1 MLITNVDGA
10 PAGAPGEAPVGSPEL
25 VALVPSGEM
34 GSGTLLEDQN
44 GARPLA
50 KERRRQPVSVKR
62 ISIFGLGY
70 VGAVSLACL
79 ARDGHQVIGCD
90 IDPVKLDL
98 IRSRKSPI
106 LEEGIQELMRDV
118 VDSGRVKVTNDATRA
133 VNDSEVS
140 FICVGT
146 PSAANGSQDL
156 GAILRLAEQIGAAL
170 RNKHAFHTVVV
181 RSTVQPGTLEEKIEP
196 ILERA
201 SGKKSGVDFGLAFQP
216 EFLREGSSIR
226 DYDHPP
232 YTIVGGNCEAAVNA
246 VREIFQHLDAR
257 FLVTSI
263 RVAETL
269 KMSCN
274 AFHALKITFANEIGR
289 ISQSL
294 GIDSH
299 EVMRLV
305 CADTRLNISTAYMKP
320 GFAFGGSC
328 LPKDLRALAHIA
340 RQNDLEIPM
349 LASLLVSNR
358 AHIDHA
364 VDKIL
369 KLGRP
374 RVGMLGLSFKTG
386 TDDLRESPLVMVAK
400 RLLGEG
406 CELRIF
412 DPEVHLSRLLGANR
426 SYIDAHIPH
435 LGSLLCEHINE
446 MIDPS
451 EVVLVGLQQPALDAA
466 LQARVRH
473 DQYVIDLVNLPN
485 RDLLR
490 CRYEGA
496 CW

>member
-1 MLITNVDGA
+1 MDHGVVSDEVQGA
-10 PAGAPGEAPVGSPEL
+10 AA
-25 VALVPSGEM
+25 
-34 GSGTLLEDQN
+34 
-44 GARPLA
+44 
-50 KERRRQPVSVKR
+50 RRRKPAATKR

-70 VGAVSLACL
+70 VGAVSMACL
-79 ARDGHQVIGCD
+79 ARDGHQVIGVD
-90 IDPVKLDL
+90 IDPRKLEL

-118 VDSGRVKVTNDATRA
+118 VDSGRVKVTADAAQAMQDT
-133 VNDSEVS
+133 ELS

-146 PSAANGSQDL
+146 PSAPNGSQDL
-156 GAILRLAEQIGAAL
+156 TAILRLAEQIGAAL
-170 RNKHAFHTVVV
+170 KDKSEFHTIVV
-181 RSTVQPGTLEEKIEP
+181 RSTVQPGTLEERIQP
-196 ILERA
+196 ILEKA
-201 SGKKSGVDFGLAFQP
+201 SGKVSGADFGLAFQP

-246 VREIFQHLDAR
+246 VREIFQHLDSR

-289 ISQSL
+289 VSQSL

-305 CADTRLNISTAYMKP
+305 CADTRLNISPAYLKP

-328 LPKDLRALAHIA
+328 LPKDLRALAQIA
-340 RQNDLEIPM
+340 RQNDIEIPM
-349 LASLLVSNR
+349 LASLLASNR
-358 AHIDHA
+358 VHVDHV

-369 KLGRP
+369 RLGRP

-386 TDDLRESPLVMVAK
+386 TDDLRESPLVLVAK
-400 RLLGEG
+400 RLIGEG

-412 DPEVHLSRLLGANR
+412 DPEVQLSRLLGANR
-426 SYIDAHIPH
+426 SYIEAHIPH
-435 LGSLLCEHINE
+435 LGSLLCEQMND

-451 EVVLVGLQQPALDAA
+451 EVILAGLQQPALDAA
-466 LQARVRH
+466 LQARLRSDH
-473 DQYVIDLVNLPN
+473 YLIDLVNLPN

-490 CRYEGA
+490 CHYEGA

>member
-1 MLITNVDGA
+1 
-10 PAGAPGEAPVGSPEL
+10 
-25 VALVPSGEM
+25 M
-34 GSGTLLEDQN
+34 GTGTVFADEN

-50 KERRRQPVSVKR
+50 DKRRGEVIPRR

-79 ARDGHQVIGCD
+79 ARDGHQVIGVD
-90 IDPVKLDL
+90 VDPVKLDL

-118 VDSGRVKVTNDATRA
+118 VDSGRVSVTNDAMLAMR
-133 VNDSEVS
+133 DSELS
-140 FICVGT
+140 FVCVGT
-146 PSAANGSQDL
+146 PSASNGSQDL
-156 GAILRLAEQIGAAL
+156 TAILRLAEQLGAAL
-170 RNKHAFHTVVV
+170 KVKDEFHTIVI
-181 RSTVQPGTLEEKIEP
+181 RSTVQPGTVEGQIAP

-201 SGKKSGVDFGLAFQP
+201 SGKKSGLDFGLCFQP

-232 YTIVGGNCEAAVNA
+232 YTIVGGNCEAAVDA
-246 VREIFQHLDAR
+246 VRDLFAHLDAR
-257 FLVTSI
+257 FLITNI

-274 AFHALKITFANEIGR
+274 AFHALKITFPNEIGR
-289 ISQSL
+289 VSQAL

-305 CADTRLNISTAYMKP
+305 CADHRLNISPAYLKP

-328 LPKDLRALAHIA
+328 LPKDLRALTNIA
-340 RQNDLEIPM
+340 RQHDIELPM
-349 LASLLVSNR
+349 LSSLLVSNR
-358 AHIDHA
+358 VHIDHA

-374 RVGMLGLSFKTG
+374 KVGMLGLSFKTG
-386 TDDLRESPLVMVAK
+386 TDDLRESPLVLVAK

-412 DPEVHLSRLLGANR
+412 DPDVQLSRLLGANR
-426 SYIDAHIPH
+426 SYIDANIPH
-435 LGSLLCEHINE
+435 LASLLCADIES

-451 EVVLVGLQQPALDAA
+451 EVILVGLQQSALNAA
-466 LQARVRH
+466 LQARLTPEH
-473 DQYVIDLVNLPN
+473 YVLDLVNLPN

-490 CRYEGA
+490 GQYEGI

>member
-1 MLITNVDGA
+1 MLTTRDG
-10 PAGAPGEAPVGSPEL
+10 GEGL
-25 VALVPSGEM
+25 
-34 GSGTLLEDQN
+34 GSGSIFADEH
-44 GARPLA
+44 GAG
-50 KERRRQPVSVKR
+50 PVVSKPAATKR

-79 ARDGHQVIGCD
+79 ARDGHRVTGVD
-90 IDPVKLDL
+90 IDPVKLEL

-118 VDSGRVKVTNDATRA
+118 VTSGRVAVTNDAAQAIRDT
-133 VNDSEVS
+133 EIS
-140 FICVGT
+140 FVCVGT
-146 PSAANGSQDL
+146 PSAPNGNQDL
-156 GAILRLAEQIGAAL
+156 TAILRLCEQIGLAL
-170 RNKHAFHTVVV
+170 KDKDEFHTIVI
-181 RSTVQPGTLEEKIEP
+181 RSTVQPGTVEDKIEP
-196 ILERA
+196 ILERH
-201 SGKKSGVDFGLAFQP
+201 SGKKAGVDFGVCFQP

-246 VREIFQHLDAR
+246 VREIFQHLDTR
-257 FLVTSI
+257 FMVTNI
-263 RVAETL
+263 RVAEAL

-289 ISQSL
+289 VSQAL
-294 GIDSH
+294 NIDAH

-305 CADTRLNISTAYMKP
+305 CADKRLNISPAYLKP

-328 LPKDLRALAHIA
+328 LPKDLRALTNIA
-340 RQNDLEIPM
+340 RQNDIVLPM
-349 LASLLVSNR
+349 LSSLLASNR
-358 AHIDHA
+358 VHIDHA

-374 RVGMLGLSFKTG
+374 KVGMLGLSFKTG
-386 TDDLRESPLVMVAK
+386 TDDLRESPLVLVAK

-412 DPEVHLSRLLGANR
+412 DPEVQLSRLLGANR
-426 SYIDAHIPH
+426 SYIDANIPH
-435 LGSLLCEHINE
+435 LGSLLCASIDE
-446 MIDPS
+446 MIGPS
-451 EVVLVGLQQPALDAA
+451 DVILVGLQQSALNDA
-466 LQARVRH
+466 LQALVQPR
-473 DQYVIDLVNLPN
+473 QTVIDLVNLPN

-490 CRYEGA
+490 CRYEGI

>member
-1 MLITNVDGA
+1 VLTTKGDA
-10 PAGAPGEAPVGSPEL
+10 PAGTPEIS
-25 VALVPSGEM
+25 ALVPSGEV
-34 GSGTLLEDQN
+34 GSGTFLDDEN

-50 KERRRQPVSVKR
+50 KQPRRQPASIKR

-79 ARDGHQVIGCD
+79 ARDGHQVVGCD

-118 VDSGRVKVTNDATRA
+118 VDSGRVKVTNDATQA

-170 RNKHAFHTVVV
+170 KNKREFHTVVV

-196 ILERA
+196 ILERE

-246 VREIFQHLDAR
+246 VREIFQHLESR

-305 CADTRLNISTAYMKP
+305 CADTRLNISPAYLKP

-340 RQNDLEIPM
+340 KQNDLEIPM

-400 RLLGEG
+400 RLIGEG

-451 EVVLVGLQQPALDAA
+451 DVVLVGLQQPALDAA
-466 LQARVRH
+466 LQARVRQ
-473 DQYVIDLVNLPN
+473 DQYIIDLVNLPN

>member
-1 MLITNVDGA
+1 VLTTDG
-10 PAGAPGEAPVGSPEL
+10 PESGSPEVEAGVT
-25 VALVPSGEM
+25 VA
-34 GSGTLLEDQN
+34 
-44 GARPLA
+44 
-50 KERRRQPVSVKR
+50 ERRPVATKR

-79 ARDGHQVIGCD
+79 ARDGHRVTGVD

-98 IRSRKSPI
+98 IRARKSPI

-118 VDSGRVKVTNDATRA
+118 VDSGRVTVTSDAAQA
-133 VNDSEVS
+133 VRDTEIS
-140 FICVGT
+140 FVCVGT

-156 GAILRLAEQIGAAL
+156 GALLRLAEQIGTAL
-170 RNKHAFHTVVV
+170 KSKREFHTIVI
-181 RSTVQPGTLEEKIEP
+181 RSTVMPGTLESKVQP
-196 ILERA
+196 ILEKY
-201 SGKKSGVDFGLAFQP
+201 SGKRSGVDFGLAFQP

-232 YTIVGGNCEAAVNA
+232 YTIVGGNCEAAVAA
-246 VREIFQHLDAR
+246 VRDVFQHLECR

-263 RVAETL
+263 RVAEAL

-289 ISQSL
+289 IAQSL
-294 GIDSH
+294 DIDSH

-305 CADTRLNISTAYMKP
+305 CADTRLNISPAYLKP

-328 LPKDLRALAHIA
+328 LPKDLRALTQIA
-340 RQNDLEIPM
+340 RQGDLDVPM
-349 LASLLVSNR
+349 LSSLLASNR
-358 AHIDHA
+358 VHIDHA
-364 VDKIL
+364 VDMIL
-369 KLGRP
+369 ELGRP

-400 RLLGEG
+400 RLIGEG

-426 SYIDAHIPH
+426 SYIDANIPH
-435 LGSLLCEHINE
+435 LGSLLCADLAS
-446 MIDPS
+446 MIEPS
-451 EVVLVGLQQPALDAA
+451 EVILVGLQQPALDAG
-466 LQARVRH
+466 LQMRVRP

-490 CRYEGA
+490 CRYQGV

>member
-1 MLITNVDGA
+1 
-10 PAGAPGEAPVGSPEL
+10 
-25 VALVPSGEM
+25 
-34 GSGTLLEDQN
+34 
-44 GARPLA
+44 
-50 KERRRQPVSVKR
+50 
-62 ISIFGLGY
+62 
-70 VGAVSLACL
+70 VSLACL
-79 ARDGHQVIGCD
+79 ARDGHQVIGVD
-90 IDPVKLDL
+90 IDPVKLEL
-98 IRSRKSPI
+98 IRNRKSPI

-118 VDSGRVKVTNDATRA
+118 VNSGRVSVTSNAADAMRDTELTF
-133 VNDSEVS
+133 V
-140 FICVGT
+140 CVGT

-156 GAILRLAEQIGAAL
+156 TAILRLAEQIGAAL
-170 RNKHAFHTVVV
+170 KLKEEFHTIVI
-181 RSTVQPGTLEEKIEP
+181 RSTVQPGTVEEKMEP

-201 SGKKSGVDFGLAFQP
+201 SGKKAGVDFGVCFQP

-246 VREIFQHLDAR
+246 VREVFQHLDTR

-263 RVAETL
+263 RVAEAL

-289 ISQSL
+289 VSQSM
-294 GIDSH
+294 GIDPH

-305 CADTRLNISTAYMKP
+305 CADKRLNISPAYLKP

-328 LPKDLRALAHIA
+328 LPKDLRALTNIA
-340 RQNDLEIPM
+340 KQNDIELPM
-349 LASLLVSNR
+349 LSSLLTSNR
-358 AHIDHA
+358 VHIDHA
-364 VDKIL
+364 VERIL

-374 RVGMLGLSFKTG
+374 KVGMLGLSFKTG
-386 TDDLRESPLVMVAK
+386 TDDLRESPLVLVAK

-412 DPEVHLSRLLGANR
+412 DPEVQLSRLLGANR
-426 SYIDAHIPH
+426 SYIDANIPH
-435 LGSLLCEHINE
+435 LGELLCADIES

-451 EVVLVGLQQPALDAA
+451 DVILVGLQQSALNDA
-466 LQARVRH
+466 LQARVRPE
-473 DQYVIDLVNLPN
+473 QFVLDLVNLPN

-490 CRYEGA
+490 CRYEGV

>member
-1 MLITNVDGA
+1 VLTT
-10 PAGAPGEAPVGSPEL
+10 ETGSPERGID
-25 VALVPSGEM
+25 VADAGDAPFSQSRKGCIP
-34 GSGTLLEDQN
+34 
-44 GARPLA
+44 R
-50 KERRRQPVSVKR
+50 R

-79 ARDGHQVIGCD
+79 ARDGHRVTGVD
-90 IDPVKLDL
+90 IDQVKLDL
-98 IRSRKSPI
+98 IRARKSPI

-118 VDSGRVKVTNDATRA
+118 VTSGRVVVTNDALQAILDT
-133 VNDSEVS
+133 EVS
-140 FICVGT
+140 FVCVGT

-156 GAILRLAEQIGAAL
+156 SAILRLCEQIGAAL
-170 RNKHAFHTVVV
+170 KHKDEFHTIVV
-181 RSTVQPGTLEEKIEP
+181 RSTVQPGTVEEKIEP
-196 ILERA
+196 ILERH
-201 SGKKSGVDFGLAFQP
+201 SGKKAGVDFGVCFQP

-246 VREIFQHLDAR
+246 VREIFQHLDTK
-257 FLVTSI
+257 FLVTNI
-263 RVAETL
+263 RVAEAL

-289 ISQSL
+289 MSQAL
-294 GIDSH
+294 NIDAH

-305 CADTRLNISTAYMKP
+305 CADKRLNISPAYLKP

-328 LPKDLRALAHIA
+328 LPKDLRALTNIA
-340 RQNDLEIPM
+340 RQNDIVLPM
-349 LASLLVSNR
+349 LSSLLASNR
-358 AHIDHA
+358 VHIDHA
-364 VDKIL
+364 VDMIL

-374 RVGMLGLSFKTG
+374 KVGMLGLSFKTG
-386 TDDLRESPLVMVAK
+386 TDDLRESPLVLVAK

-412 DPEVHLSRLLGANR
+412 DPEVQLSRLLGANR
-426 SYIDAHIPH
+426 SYIDANIPH
-435 LGSLLCEHINE
+435 LGELLCADIES

-451 EVVLVGLQQPALDAA
+451 DVILVGLQQSVLNDA
-466 LQARVRH
+466 LQALVRPEH
-473 DQYVIDLVNLPN
+473 HVIDLVNLPN

-490 CRYEGA
+490 CRYEGI

>member
-1 MLITNVDGA
+1 MDHGGQAAEDESRSGQRRGRV
-10 PAGAPGEAPVGSPEL
+10 PAA
-25 VALVPSGEM
+25 
-34 GSGTLLEDQN
+34 T
-44 GARPLA
+44 
-50 KERRRQPVSVKR
+50 KR

-90 IDPVKLDL
+90 IDPVKLNL
-98 IRSRKSPI
+98 IRARKSPI

-118 VDSGRVKVTNDATRA
+118 VDSGRVKVTDDAVQA
-133 VNDSEVS
+133 LNDSEVS

-156 GAILRLAEQIGAAL
+156 TAILRLAEQLGAAL
-170 RNKHAFHTVVV
+170 KNKREFHTIVI

-201 SGKKSGVDFGLAFQP
+201 SGRKSGVDFGLAFQP

-232 YTIVGGNCEAAVNA
+232 YTIVGGNCEAAVNS

-257 FLVTSI
+257 FFVTTI
-263 RVAETL
+263 RVAEAL

-305 CADTRLNISTAYMKP
+305 CADTRLNISPAYLKP

-328 LPKDLRALAHIA
+328 LPKDLRALAQIA
-340 RQNDLEIPM
+340 KQNDLEIPM
-349 LASLLVSNR
+349 LGSVLASNR
-358 AHIDHA
+358 VHIDHA

-412 DPEVHLSRLLGANR
+412 DPEVRLSRLLGANR
-426 SYIDAHIPH
+426 SYIESHIPH
-435 LGSLLCEHINE
+435 LGSLLSDDIGE
-446 MIDPS
+446 MLDPS
-451 EVVLVGLQQPALDAA
+451 DVILVGLQQPALDAA
-466 LQARVRH
+466 LQARVRADH
-473 DQYVIDLVNLPN
+473 YLVDLVNLPN

>member
-1 MLITNVDGA
+1 VLTTKGGP
-10 PAGAPGEAPVGSPEL
+10 PAGTPEL
-25 VALVPSGEM
+25 KALAPTMDHGAVEVED
-34 GSGTLLEDQN
+34 LEDAA
-44 GARPLA
+44 G
-50 KERRRQPVSVKR
+50 RRRKPAATRR

-70 VGAVSLACL
+70 VGAVSMACL
-79 ARDGHQVIGCD
+79 ARDGHQVIGVD
-90 IDPVKLDL
+90 IDHRKLDL
-98 IRSRKSPI
+98 IRARKSPI

-118 VDSGRVKVTNDATRA
+118 VDSGRVTVTDDAARA
-133 VNDSEVS
+133 VRESEVS

-156 GAILRLAEQIGAAL
+156 TAILRLAEQIGAAL
-170 RNKHAFHTVVV
+170 RHKREFHTVVV
-181 RSTVQPGTLEEKIEP
+181 RSTVLPGTLEDHIGP
-196 ILERA
+196 ILEKE
-201 SGKKSGVDFGLAFQP
+201 SGKRSGVDFGLAFQP

-232 YTIVGGNCEAAVNA
+232 YTIVGANCEAAVNA

-257 FLVTSI
+257 FLITTI

-289 ISQSL
+289 VSQAL
-294 GIDSH
+294 GIDPH

-305 CADTRLNISTAYMKP
+305 CADTRLNISPAYLKP

-328 LPKDLRALAHIA
+328 LPKDLRALAQIA
-340 RQNDLEIPM
+340 KQNDIEIPM
-349 LASLLVSNR
+349 LANVLASNR
-358 AHIDHA
+358 VHIEHA
-364 VDKIL
+364 VERIL

-400 RLLGEG
+400 RLIGEG

-412 DPEVHLSRLLGANR
+412 DPEVQLSRLLGANR
-426 SYIDAHIPH
+426 SYIESHIPH
-435 LGSLLCEHINE
+435 LGSLLCDNINE

-451 EVVLVGLQQPALDAA
+451 EVILVGLQQTALDAA
-466 LQARVRH
+466 LQLRVRPEH
-473 DQYVIDLVNLPN
+473 YLLDLVNLPN

-490 CRYEGA
+490 CRYEGI

>member
-1 MLITNVDGA
+1 MLTTDLNDPARDARADGHKA
-10 PAGAPGEAPVGSPEL
+10 PAAAPHGVK
-25 VALVPSGEM
+25 VVSGGFTENL
-34 GSGTLLEDQN
+34 SRKPATT
-44 GARPLA
+44 R
-50 KERRRQPVSVKR
+50 R

-79 ARDGHQVIGCD
+79 ARDGHQVIGVD
-90 IDPVKLDL
+90 VDPVKLDL
-98 IRSRKSPI
+98 IRNRKSPI

-118 VDSGRVKVTNDATRA
+118 VDSGRVTVTNDAAQALRDT
-133 VNDSEVS
+133 EIS
-140 FICVGT
+140 FVCVGT
-146 PSAANGSQDL
+146 PSASNGSQDL
-156 GAILRLAEQIGAAL
+156 SAILRLSEQLGEAL
-170 RNKHAFHTVVV
+170 KSKRSFHTIVI
-181 RSTVQPGTLEEKIEP
+181 RSTVEPGTVEGKIEP
-196 ILERA
+196 ILERS
-201 SGKKSGVDFGLAFQP
+201 SGKKSGVDFGLCFQP

-232 YTIVGGNCEAAVNA
+232 YTIVGGNCEQAVNA
-246 VREIFQHLDAR
+246 VREVFQHLEAR
-257 FLVTSI
+257 FLVTHI
-263 RVAETL
+263 RVAEAL

-289 ISQSL
+289 VSQVM

-305 CADTRLNISTAYMKP
+305 CADQRLNISPAYLKP

-328 LPKDLRALAHIA
+328 LPKDLRALTHIA
-340 RQNDLEIPM
+340 RQNDIALPM
-349 LASLLVSNR
+349 LSSLLESNR

-364 VDKIL
+364 VEMIL

-374 RVGMLGLSFKTG
+374 KVGMLGLSFKTG

-400 RLLGEG
+400 RLIGEG

-412 DPEVHLSRLLGANR
+412 DPEVQLSRLLGANR

-435 LGSLLCEHINE
+435 LASLLTPSMAD

-451 EVVLVGLQQPALDAA
+451 EVILVGLQQTALNDA
-466 LQARVRH
+466 LQARVRPDH
-473 DQYVIDLVNLPN
+473 CLIDLVNLPN

-490 CRYEGA
+490 CRYEGV

>member
-1 MLITNVDGA
+1 
-10 PAGAPGEAPVGSPEL
+10 
-25 VALVPSGEM
+25 M
-34 GSGTLLEDQN
+34 GSDSILEDEN

-50 KERRRQPVSVKR
+50 KRGQRKPAASKR

-79 ARDGHQVIGCD
+79 ARDGHRVIGVD

-98 IRSRKSPI
+98 IRARKSPI

-118 VDSGRVKVTNDATRA
+118 VDSGRVAVTTDAARA
-133 VNDSEVS
+133 IHDTDVT

-156 GAILRLAEQIGAAL
+156 GAIVRLAEQIGAAL
-170 RNKHAFHTVVV
+170 KTKRGFHTLVV

-196 ILERA
+196 ILERE
-201 SGKKSGVDFGLAFQP
+201 SGKQSGVDFGLAFQP

-232 YTIVGGNCEAAVNA
+232 YTIVGANCEAAVEA

-257 FLVTSI
+257 FLVTSV
-263 RVAETL
+263 RVAEAL

-289 ISQSL
+289 VSQAL
-294 GIDSH
+294 GIDAH

-305 CADTRLNISTAYMKP
+305 CADTRLNISPAYLKP

-328 LPKDLRALAHIA
+328 LPKDLRALAQIA
-340 RQNDLEIPM
+340 RQHDLEIPM
-349 LASLLVSNR
+349 LASVLTSNQV
-358 AHIDHA
+358 HIDHA
-364 VDKIL
+364 VSKIL

-386 TDDLRESPLVMVAK
+386 TDDMRESPLVMVAK
-400 RLLGEG
+400 RLIGEG

-412 DPEVHLSRLLGANR
+412 DPEVQLSRLLGANR
-426 SYIDAHIPH
+426 SYIERHIPH
-435 LGSLLCEHINE
+435 LGSLLCDEIGA

-451 EVVLVGLQQPALDAA
+451 EVILVGLQQQALDAA
-466 LQARVRH
+466 LQARVRP
-473 DQYVIDLVNLPN
+473 DQYLIDLVNLPN

-490 CRYEGA
+490 CRYEGV

>member
-1 MLITNVDGA
+1 MPTTDS
-10 PAGAPGEAPVGSPEL
+10 PAGTPEL
-25 VALVPSGEM
+25 TALSPIGLRAKPVA
-34 GSGTLLEDQN
+34 
-44 GARPLA
+44 
-50 KERRRQPVSVKR
+50 VKR

-79 ARDGHQVIGCD
+79 ARDGHRVTGVD

-98 IRSRKSPI
+98 IRARKSPI

-118 VDSGRVKVTNDATRA
+118 VDSGRVAVTNDAHQA
-133 VNDSEVS
+133 VRDTEVS

-156 GAILRLAEQIGAAL
+156 TAILRLTEQIGLAL
-170 RNKHAFHTVVV
+170 KGKREFHTIVV
-181 RSTVQPGTLEEKIEP
+181 RSTVQPGTLEGKIEP

-232 YTIVGGNCEAAVNA
+232 YTIVGGNCEAAVEA

-289 ISQSL
+289 ISQAL
-294 GIDSH
+294 DIDSH

-305 CADTRLNISTAYMKP
+305 CADTRLNISSAYLRP

-328 LPKDLRALAHIA
+328 LPKDLRALAQIA
-340 RQNDLEIPM
+340 RQHDVEVPM
-349 LASLLVSNR
+349 LASLLASNR
-358 AHIDHA
+358 IHVDHA
-364 VDKIL
+364 VDMIL
-369 KLGRP
+369 QMGRP

-400 RLLGEG
+400 RLIGEG

-412 DPEVHLSRLLGANR
+412 DPEVQLSRLLGANR
-426 SYIDAHIPH
+426 SYIDANIPH
-435 LGSLLCEHINE
+435 LGSLLCADLDA
-446 MIDPS
+446 MVDPS
-451 EVVLVGLQQPALDAA
+451 EVILVGLQQPALDAA
-466 LQARVRH
+466 LQARVRPDH
-473 DQYVIDLVNLPN
+473 YLIDLVNLPN

-490 CRYEGA
+490 CHYRGA

>member
-1 MLITNVDGA
+1 MLTTNEILSA
-10 PAGAPGEAPVGSPEL
+10 RSAPEL
-25 VALVPSGEM
+25 GALFTDDTVA
-34 GSGTLLEDQN
+34 DD
-44 GARPLA
+44 LA
-50 KERRRQPVSVKR
+50 LQLRRKTVKAKR

-79 ARDGHQVIGCD
+79 ARDGHRVIGVD
-90 IDPVKLDL
+90 IDATKLNL

-118 VDSGRVKVTNDATRA
+118 VDSGRVTVTNNARQA
-133 VNDSEVS
+133 VEETELS
-140 FICVGT
+140 FVCVGT

-156 GAILRLAEQIGAAL
+156 TAILRLAEQIGAAL
-170 RNKHAFHTVVV
+170 ATKQEFHTIVI
-181 RSTVQPGTLEEKIEP
+181 RSTVQPGTVEEHIEP

-201 SGKKSGVDFGLAFQP
+201 SGKRSGIDFGLCFQP

-232 YTIVGGNCEAAVNA
+232 YTIVGGNCEQAVNV
-246 VREIFQHLDAR
+246 VRELFEHLDAR
-257 FLVTSI
+257 FMVTNI
-263 RVAETL
+263 RVAEAL

-274 AFHALKITFANEIGR
+274 AFHAMKITFANEIGR
-289 ISQSL
+289 VSQAL
-294 GIDSH
+294 GIDSF

-305 CADTRLNISTAYMKP
+305 CADTRLNISSAYLKP

-328 LPKDLRALAHIA
+328 LPKDLRALTTIA
-340 RQNDLEIPM
+340 KQHDLVIPM
-349 LASLLVSNR
+349 LSSLLPSNR
-358 AHIDHA
+358 VHIDHA
-364 VDKIL
+364 VAKIL

-400 RLLGEG
+400 RLIGEG

-412 DPEVHLSRLLGANR
+412 DPEVHLSRLIGANR
-426 SYIDAHIPH
+426 SYIDANLPH
-435 LGSLLCEHINE
+435 VGSLLCETIEE
-446 MIDPS
+446 MIEPS
-451 EVVLVGLQQPALDAA
+451 DVILVGLQQSALNDA
-466 LQARVRH
+466 LQAHVRP
-473 DQYVIDLVNLPN
+473 DQHVVDLVNLPN

-490 CRYEGA
+490 CHYEGA

>member
-1 MLITNVDGA
+1 MLTTKSDSGVGTPELGTVELDGA
-10 PAGAPGEAPVGSPEL
+10 VESMGTVPFGDSPL
-25 VALVPSGEM
+25 DNP
-34 GSGTLLEDQN
+34 
-44 GARPLA
+44 
-50 KERRRQPVSVKR
+50 RRRRPATSKR

-79 ARDGHQVIGCD
+79 ARDGHQVVGVD
-90 IDPVKLDL
+90 VDPIKLDL
-98 IRSRKSPI
+98 IRNKKSPI

-118 VDSGRVKVTNDATRA
+118 VESGRVTVSNDAA
-133 VNDSEVS
+133 QALSETELS

-146 PSAANGSQDL
+146 PSAPNGSQDL
-156 GAILRLAEQIGAAL
+156 TYILRLAEQLGAAL
-170 RNKHAFHTVVV
+170 KDKKEFHTFVV
-181 RSTVQPGTLEEKIEP
+181 RSTVQPGTVEEKIGP

-201 SGKKSGVDFGLAFQP
+201 SGKRSGVDFGLCFQP

-232 YTIVGGNCEAAVNA
+232 YTIVGGNCEQAVNA
-246 VREIFQHLDAR
+246 VREVFQHLDAR
-257 FLVTSI
+257 FLTTNI
-263 RVAETL
+263 RVAEAL

-289 ISQSL
+289 VSQSL

-305 CADTRLNISTAYMKP
+305 CADQRLNISPAYLKP

-328 LPKDLRALAHIA
+328 LPKDLRALTNIA
-340 RQNDLEIPM
+340 KQNDIVLPM
-349 LASLLVSNR
+349 LSSLLASNR
-358 AHIDHA
+358 VHIDHA

-374 RVGMLGLSFKTG
+374 KVGMLGLSFKTG
-386 TDDLRESPLVMVAK
+386 TDDLRESPLVLVAK
-400 RLLGEG
+400 RLIGEG

-412 DPEVHLSRLLGANR
+412 DPEVQLSRLLGANR
-426 SYIDAHIPH
+426 SYIDANIPH
-435 LGSLLCEHINE
+435 LKSLMCSSMAE
-446 MIDPS
+446 MLDPS
-451 EVVLVGLQQPALDAA
+451 EVILVGLQQSALNDA
-466 LQARVRH
+466 LQAKVRPDH
-473 DQYVIDLVNLPN
+473 YLIDLVNLPN

-490 CRYEGA
+490 CRYEGI

>member
-1 MLITNVDGA
+1 VLTT
-10 PAGAPGEAPVGSPEL
+10 ETGSPERTI
-25 VALVPSGEM
+25 AIE
-34 GSGTLLEDQN
+34 E
-44 GARPLA
+44 GAGPLA
-50 KERRRQPVSVKR
+50 TDFKSGPVRGLASMKR

-79 ARDGHQVIGCD
+79 ARDGHQVIGVD
-90 IDPVKLDL
+90 IDPVKLGL
-98 IRSRKSPI
+98 IRGGKSPI

-118 VDSGRVKVTNDATRA
+118 VDSGRVSVTDDALQAMRDT
-133 VNDSEVS
+133 ELS
-140 FICVGT
+140 FVCVGT
-146 PSAANGSQDL
+146 PSAANGSQNL
-156 GAILRLAEQIGAAL
+156 TAILRLAEQLGAAL
-170 RNKHAFHTVVV
+170 KLKRDFHTIVI
-181 RSTVQPGTLEEKIEP
+181 RSTVQPGTVEEKIAP
-196 ILERA
+196 ILERV
-201 SGKKSGVDFGLAFQP
+201 SGKKSGVDFGLCFQP

-232 YTIVGGNCEAAVNA
+232 YTIIGGDCETAVNV
-246 VREIFQHLDAR
+246 VRELFHHLDAR
-257 FLVTSI
+257 FYVTHI

-269 KMSCN
+269 KMACN

-289 ISQSL
+289 VSQSL

-305 CADTRLNISTAYMKP
+305 CADKRLNISPAYLKP

-328 LPKDLRALAHIA
+328 LPKDLRALTTIA
-340 RQNDLEIPM
+340 KQNDLVLPM
-349 LASLLVSNR
+349 LSSLLASNR
-358 AHIDHA
+358 VHIDHA

-374 RVGMLGLSFKTG
+374 KVGMLGLSFKTG
-386 TDDLRESPLVMVAK
+386 TDDLRESPLVLVAK

-412 DPEVHLSRLLGANR
+412 DPEVQLSRLLGANR
-426 SYIDAHIPH
+426 SYIDANIPH
-435 LGSLLCEHINE
+435 LGSLLCPNIEA

-451 EVVLVGLQQPALDAA
+451 EVILVGLQQSALNDV
-466 LQARVRH
+466 LQVRLRPEH
-473 DQYVIDLVNLPN
+473 YVIDLVNLPN

-490 CRYEGA
+490 CRYEGI

>member
-1 MLITNVDGA
+1 MLITNELLDA
-10 PAGAPGEAPVGSPEL
+10 KRLPDIAAGAIFAEEAETT
-25 VALVPSGEM
+25 ALTSG
-34 GSGTLLEDQN
+34 
-44 GARPLA
+44 
-50 KERRRQPVSVKR
+50 RRRAAVKSKR

-79 ARDGHQVIGCD
+79 ARDGHRVIGVD
-90 IDPVKLDL
+90 IDASKLEL

-118 VDSGRVKVTNDATRA
+118 VDSGRVTVTSDARQAIEDT
-133 VNDSEVS
+133 ELS
-140 FICVGT
+140 FVCVGT

-156 GAILRLAEQIGAAL
+156 TAILRLAEQIGAAL
-170 RNKHAFHTVVV
+170 ASKKEFHTIVI
-181 RSTVQPGTLEEKIEP
+181 RSTVQPGTVEEHIEP

-201 SGKKSGVDFGLAFQP
+201 SGKRSGVDFGLCFQP

-232 YTIVGGNCEAAVNA
+232 YTIVGGNCEQAVNV
-246 VREIFQHLDAR
+246 VRELFAHLDAR
-257 FLVTSI
+257 FMVTNI
-263 RVAETL
+263 RVAEAL

-274 AFHALKITFANEIGR
+274 AFHAMKITFANEIGR
-289 ISQSL
+289 VSQAL
-294 GIDSH
+294 GIDSF

-305 CADTRLNISTAYMKP
+305 CADTRLNISPAYLKP

-328 LPKDLRALAHIA
+328 LPKDLRALTTIA
-340 RQNDLEIPM
+340 KQHDLVIPM
-349 LASLLVSNR
+349 LSSLLPSNR
-358 AHIDHA
+358 VHIDHA
-364 VDKIL
+364 VAKIL

-400 RLLGEG
+400 RLIGEG

-412 DPEVHLSRLLGANR
+412 DPEVHLSRLIGANR
-426 SYIDAHIPH
+426 SYIDANLPH
-435 LGSLLCEHINE
+435 VGSLLCDTIEE
-446 MIDPS
+446 MIAPS
-451 EVVLVGLQQPALDAA
+451 DVILVGLQQSALNDA
-466 LQARVRH
+466 LQAHVRP
-473 DQYVIDLVNLPN
+473 DQHVVDLVNLPN

-490 CRYEGA
+490 CHYEGA

>member
-1 MLITNVDGA
+1 MGT
-10 PAGAPGEAPVGSPEL
+10 PE
-25 VALVPSGEM
+25 VAES
-34 GSGTLLEDQN
+34 EDSTVSD
-44 GARPLA
+44 
-50 KERRRQPVSVKR
+50 KRRRRPSTTKR

-79 ARDGHQVIGCD
+79 ARDGHRVIGVD
-90 IDPVKLDL
+90 IDPIKLNL
-98 IRSRKSPI
+98 IRARKSPI
-106 LEEGIQELMRDV
+106 LEEGIQELMHDV
-118 VDSGRVKVTNDATRA
+118 VASGRVAVTDDAAQALRDT
-133 VNDSEVS
+133 EVS
-140 FICVGT
+140 FVCVGT

-156 GAILRLAEQIGAAL
+156 SAILRLAEQLGTAL
-170 RNKHAFHTVVV
+170 ATKREFHTLVI

-257 FLVTSI
+257 FFVTTI
-263 RVAETL
+263 RVAEAL

-289 ISQSL
+289 ISQAL

-305 CADTRLNISTAYMKP
+305 CADTRLNISPAYLKP

-328 LPKDLRALAHIA
+328 LPKDLRALAQIA

-349 LASLLVSNR
+349 LGSVLASNR
-358 AHIDHA
+358 VHIDHA

-412 DPEVHLSRLLGANR
+412 DPEVRLSRLLGANR
-426 SYIDAHIPH
+426 SYIEAHIPH
-435 LGSLLCEHINE
+435 LGSLLCDDIAD
-446 MIDPS
+446 MLDPS
-451 EVVLVGLQQPALDAA
+451 DVILVGLQQPALDAA
-466 LQARVRH
+466 LQARVRADH
-473 DQYVIDLVNLPN
+473 YLVDLVNLPN

-490 CRYEGA
+490 CRYEGV

>member
-1 MLITNVDGA
+1 VLTTKGGT
-10 PAGAPGEAPVGSPEL
+10 PAGAPEL
-25 VALVPSGEM
+25 TALVPTGEVGSEM
-34 GSGTLLEDQN
+34 GSGTIFEDEN
-44 GARPLA
+44 AARSLANKRVARPA
-50 KERRRQPVSVKR
+50 AIKR

-79 ARDGHQVIGCD
+79 ARDGHKVIGVD

-118 VDSGRVKVTNDATRA
+118 VESGRVAVTHDAAQALRDT
-133 VNDSEVS
+133 ELS
-140 FICVGT
+140 FVCVGT
-146 PSAANGSQDL
+146 PSAPNGNQDL
-156 GAILRLAEQIGAAL
+156 NAILRLAEQLGAAL
-170 RNKHAFHTVVV
+170 RHKREFHTIVI
-181 RSTVQPGTLEEKIEP
+181 RSTVQPGTVEEQIEP
-196 ILERA
+196 ILERV
-201 SGKKSGVDFGLAFQP
+201 SGRKSGVDFGLCFQP

-232 YTIVGGNCEAAVNA
+232 YTIVGGNCEQAVNA
-246 VREIFQHLDAR
+246 VREVFQHLEAR
-257 FLVTSI
+257 FLVTNI

-289 ISQSL
+289 VSQAL

-305 CADTRLNISTAYMKP
+305 CADHRLNISPAYLKP

-328 LPKDLRALAHIA
+328 LPKDLRALTNIA
-340 RQNDLEIPM
+340 RQHDVVVPM
-349 LASLLVSNR
+349 LTSLLASNR
-358 AHIDHA
+358 VHIDHA
-364 VDKIL
+364 VDMIL

-386 TDDLRESPLVMVAK
+386 TDDLRESPLVLVAK
-400 RLLGEG
+400 RLIGEG

-412 DPEVHLSRLLGANR
+412 DPEVQLSRLLGANR
-426 SYIDAHIPH
+426 SYIDANIPH
-435 LGSLLCEHINE
+435 LKSLMCSSMAE
-446 MIDPS
+446 MLDPS
-451 EVVLVGLQQPALDAA
+451 EVVLVGLQQTVLNDA
-466 LQARVRH
+466 LQARLRPDH
-473 DQYVIDLVNLPN
+473 HVIDLVNLPN
-485 RDLLR
+485 RDLLK
-490 CRYEGA
+490 CRYEGI

>member
-1 MLITNVDGA
+1 MDHGGVVVEDDA
-10 PAGAPGEAPVGSPEL
+10 PEA
-25 VALVPSGEM
+25 
-34 GSGTLLEDQN
+34 Q
-44 GARPLA
+44 
-50 KERRRQPVSVKR
+50 RRRRVPVNTKR

-90 IDPVKLDL
+90 IDPIKLDL

-118 VDSGRVKVTNDATRA
+118 VDSGRVRVTNDAAQA

-140 FICVGT
+140 FVCVGT

-170 RNKHAFHTVVV
+170 AGKREFHTIVV

-201 SGKKSGVDFGLAFQP
+201 SGKRSGVDFGLAFQP

-246 VREIFQHLDAR
+246 VREIFQHLDTR

-305 CADTRLNISTAYMKP
+305 CADTRLNISPAYLKP

-328 LPKDLRALAHIA
+328 LPKDLRALTHIA

-435 LGSLLCEHINE
+435 LGSLLCEHIHE

-466 LQARVRH
+466 LQARVRP
-473 DQYVIDLVNLPN
+473 DQYLIDLVNLPN
-485 RDLLR
+485 RDLIR